1 MSPPRHYRIFH
12 ESRNRSLFC
21 AVVSSWPQT
30 NAEESWFLKLP
41 YLGFRGSSPQTVV
54 LTFSSHD
61 SPCPALSHMLW
72 ECRETGSWSRPADG
86 AEKGLQPLSAGSAE
100 TTSGWQ
106 SSNAAVLFGI
116 TRRDGY
122 RVDVV
127 YLVFWFLMIVL
138 LYHEGYNLEGGL
150 IQSSFILFIATLYI
164 TSYEVISHPLIWC
177 ISSFQWDWK
186 LPKAGVPSS
195 LPLYPIKIML
205 GT

>member
-1 MSPPRHYRIFH
+1 MQKRVDSWNCPIWASEEALPRLWSLHFPPMTHAAPLFLICSESALRGWELVQTCWQCGKGSP
-12 ESRNRSLFC
+12 
-21 AVVSSWPQT
+21 
-30 NAEESWFLKLP
+30 
-41 YLGFRGSSPQTVV
+41 
-54 LTFSSHD
+54 
-61 SPCPALSHMLW
+61 
-72 ECRETGSWSRPADG
+72 
-86 AEKGLQPLSAGSAE
+86 PLSASSAE

-106 SSNAAVLFGI
+106 SSNAAVLFRI

-127 YLVFWFLMIVL
+127 YLVFWFLMIIL

-186 LPKAGVPSS
+186 LPKAGVPST
-195 LPLYPIKIML
+195 IQWK
-205 GT
+205 